1 VHHRALRPIA
11 LVEYHLGSCRS
22 QPLASTAI
30 PVGANQRH
38 SLPGTLPNSKMQIR
52 RLHLTPE
59 NHELRSWCE
68 ENKNRCYI
76 PEWLLK
82 AWTIAIDADL
92 SGAA

>member
-1 VHHRALRPIA
+1 MPEPATREHGNPSW
-11 LVEYHLGSCRS
+11 GK
-22 QPLASTAI
+22 PASFAPWYATEFE
-30 PVGANQRH
+30 
-38 SLPGTLPNSKMQIR
+38 MQIR